1 MFVLAGTLGGIR
13 AGTIPDAP
21 KPTEQHSEDKSNL
34 EDQEEETE
42 SGPSRVRETIEALP
56 DELPM
61 LRGEIRKAVPTLRT
75 ESVPTH
81 EIETDINPFL
91 SPDHAK
97 AYVVHLMNEVKRECI
112 DTPLTQTPDKWLDG
126 LIGLTVSPGTSPDVN
141 SINLRFDEFGD
152 APIEDVASEL
162 PSFEQDHTFEET
174 LQAEDVKSE
183 HDDGNELTGVEID
196 VSDKPIESEE
206 QAGTDEPTL
215 VEDQPMQKSWH
226 EFMEAKFFPDT
237 ETMELSP
244 AASMQNLLPTIIVSG
259 SGSEIESVFR
269 DYYAAIE
276 LAHAYLETGMTRKEI
291 KTIMDKKFEKQKKKQ
306 P

>member
-13 AGTIPDAP
+13 AGT
-21 KPTEQHSEDKSNL
+21 HSETNKPAELHADNPSDST
-34 EDQEEETE
+34 DQDETMKTE
-42 SGPSRVRETIEALP
+42 PTQIREAIEKLP

-61 LRGEIRKAVPTLRT
+61 LRGEIRDTVPKPTT
-75 ESVPTH
+75 EPAPTVN
-81 EIETDINPFL
+81 IEKQINPFL

-97 AYVVHLMNEVKRECI
+97 AYVVHLMHEVKRECV
-112 DTPLTQTPDKWLDG
+112 DTPLAQTPDEWLNG
-126 LIGLTVSPGTSPDVN
+126 LIGLTLSPGTSPDAN

-152 APIEDVASEL
+152 APIEDITSEL
-162 PSFEQDHTFEET
+162 PSSEQDHTFEEA
-174 LQAEDVKSE
+174 LQAENVESE
-183 HDDGNELTGVEID
+183 HNDENEPTGVETD
-196 VSDKPIESEE
+196 ESDKPIELEE

-244 AASMQNLLPTIIVSG
+244 AASMQNLLPTIVASG
-259 SGSEIESVFR
+259 SGSEIERVFR
-269 DYYAAIE
+269 EYYAAIE
-276 LAHAYLETGMTRKEI
+276 LARAYLETGMTRKEI